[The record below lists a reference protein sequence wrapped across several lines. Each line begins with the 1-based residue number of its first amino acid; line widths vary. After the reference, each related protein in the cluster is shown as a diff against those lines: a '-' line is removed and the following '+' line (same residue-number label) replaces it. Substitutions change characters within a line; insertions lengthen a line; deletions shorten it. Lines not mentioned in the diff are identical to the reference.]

1 MQDPG
6 AGGRRPGGSDWPT
19 INSGVACIPT
29 YAVLSR
35 GCYER
40 EEAHTEAQETV
51 RLKVTMREAF
61 GPKLSPSLLPKRPR
75 GNSEKAD
82 VYTTSAVA

>member
-1 MQDPG
+1 LAYHQL
-6 AGGRRPGGSDWPT
+6 RGSVQP
-19 INSGVACIPT
+19 I

-40 EEAHTEAQETV
+40 EEAHTSAQDTV
-51 RLKVTMREAF
+51 RLRVTMREAF
-61 GPKLSPSLLPKRPR
+61 GLKLSPNLLPKRPR
-75 GNSEKAD
+75 GDPDQAD